1 MQHVTDGTLHALL
14 DGELDSTELAEVR
27 HHLEECAE
35 CAQRHDQAREFVVG
49 ADLLIESLDEP
60 VTTAPFPPPDAVPVG
75 GAEST
80 ILFPFPP
87 ENIPTS
93 RRGFRWAPLAWVA
106 TIALAVGGGYY
117 LSQMNRPAATEE
129 PSGASGGGVVSEA
142 ERPAAPAA
150 NPATPQII
158 DSTGALAADSTE
170 VAVQPSADT
179 AADSAARPTQL
190 ADASRRQ
197 APPPPAETRSSEA
210 ARTRRTN
217 QPTSRPSP
225 RAPAESQRAAAKAT
239 ADQTLE
245 PAAEN
250 SAPAGSGL
258 PAAPAPAPAS
268 PEAALERRSDIY
280 QRIGLDE
287 AKRALGSP
295 VHVIAGLRPQFIGL
309 ASADGIPAAD
319 PGRPVVRVVYLDAAQ
334 HLILLDQQ
342 RLPAGESAAGLPH
355 SPAAANGPDGPMLR
369 WVVGDVWL
377 WLHGGL
383 SPADLND
390 VGGRVH

>member
-14 DGELDSTELAEVR
+14 DGELDSTELAEVQD
-27 HHLEECAE
+27 HLQECTECAH
-35 CAQRHDQAREFVVG
+35 RHDQAREFVVG
-49 ADLLIESLDEP
+49 ADLLIDSLDEP

-117 LSQMNRPAATEE
+117 LSQMNRPDTTEE
-129 PSGASGGGVVSEA
+129 PSGPAGGGVVSEA

-150 NPATPQII
+150 NPAAPRIT
-158 DSTGALAADSTE
+158 DSTGAVTMDSTE
-170 VAVQPSADT
+170 VAVQPSGGT
-179 AADSAARPTQL
+179 AADSTARPTRL
-190 ADASRRQ
+190 ADASRRP
-197 APPPPAETRSSEA
+197 APPPSSETRSSEA
-210 ARTRRTN
+210 ARTRQAN
-217 QPTSRPSP
+217 QPTTRPSP
-225 RAPAESQRAAAKAT
+225 RVPAESQRAAAKAT
-239 ADQTLE
+239 AE

-250 SAPAGSGL
+250 SAPSSFGL
-258 PAAPAPAPAS
+258 PAAPAPAPVS

-319 PGRPVVRVVYLDAAQ
+319 PGRPVVRVVYMDAGQ

-342 RLPAGESAAGLPH
+342 RLPAGESASGLPH
-355 SPAAANGPDGPMLR
+355 SPAAASGPDGPMLR